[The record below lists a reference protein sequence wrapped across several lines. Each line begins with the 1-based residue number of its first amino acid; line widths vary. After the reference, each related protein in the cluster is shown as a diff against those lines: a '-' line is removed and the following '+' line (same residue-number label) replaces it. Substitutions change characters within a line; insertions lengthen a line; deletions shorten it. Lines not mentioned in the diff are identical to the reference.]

1 MFGNIDR
8 MIDNSGA
15 HINSGGGGGGGMRH
29 HLNHVMEDHH
39 HGHHNGR
46 PNPIVN
52 PSHKMDHYGGDP
64 YNFVDEM
71 SGGNYTPV
79 PINNP
84 PPTTPTPVKKR
95 GRRKKSEINR

>member
-8 MIDNSGA
+8 MIDNTGA
-15 HINSGGGGGGGMRH
+15 HMNTGGMRH
-29 HLNHVMEDHH
+29 HLGHVMED

-46 PNPIVN
+46 PGPIVN
-52 PSHKMDHYGGDP
+52 PSHKMEHYGGDP

-71 SGGNYTPV
+71 SGGNYNPV
-79 PINNP
+79 PPISNP

-95 GRRKKSEINR
+95 GRRKKSEMNRYDT